1 MKFTLS
7 WAVFCLSLLLSSCL
21 REIPIPPG
29 QSGSIHIHLTTSSA
43 GEEIIFSESNGKILL
58 DTMSPYPSPLVA
70 TLHTNQTLVDLT
82 TIVYDTTESLYDV
95 TTYKAVD
102 PSNWA
107 AVEPGSYSGP
117 NFPQLSSTNATV
129 VYTNTPAIP
138 NGQFLID
145 DYVSGYNLTNGTPA
159 AGYLNVTYASY
170 NPGNY
175 VYLLLPYSG
184 LYNFH
189 LPPQGKADT
198 VDLSRMDTAVE
209 LTYTKPAGYSL
220 GSSLVYGIM
229 DTTDLAR
236 TLMLY
241 NTYGGSGL
249 PDVEYPQK
257 RVQKM
262 EMFISIFDN
271 SSTHYDQ
278 YYSYGDTIHSAPYW
292 PSETDYTISANQPS
306 AFSVAFTGVHPAD
319 YVTHWITGN
328 VFFVIDAPS
337 DSTSLNPQNMLG
349 ALKAAKL
356 LQGQNLSGLT
366 LNGFFFDIPGGLD
379 YAGYNSFLHNPALW
393 ETQHLASLMSH
404 GALYY

>member
-1 MKFTLS
+1 
-7 WAVFCLSLLLSSCL
+7 
-21 REIPIPPG
+21 
-29 QSGSIHIHLTTSSA
+29 
-43 GEEIIFSESNGKILL
+43 
-58 DTMSPYPSPLVA
+58 
-70 TLHTNQTLVDLT
+70 
-82 TIVYDTTESLYDV
+82 
-95 TTYKAVD
+95 
-102 PSNWA
+102 
-107 AVEPGSYSGP
+107 
-117 NFPQLSSTNATV
+117 

-292 PSETDYTISANQPS
+292 PSETDYTISSNQPS

-366 LNGFFFDIPGGLD
+366 LNGFFFDIPGRLD

>member
-82 TIVYDTTESLYDV
+82 TIVYDTTESRYDV

-278 YYSYGDTIHSAPYW
+278 YYSYGDTIHSAPNW